1 MSFFQSC
8 ENVRIEINDGSIFLH
23 CDAQDVD
30 GNLHPATLRLDD
42 FIGNEDG
49 WFMWDGVNAGQSAQ
63 SIELDGSMLTAE
75 LPMRDGGYR
84 ERQGIDLND
93 RISNENGHL
102 ELHWLASSG
111 QYYVC
116 KQLL

>member
-1 MSFFQSC
+1 MSFFESC

-49 WFMWDGVNAGQSAQ
+49 IVF
-63 SIELDGSMLTAE
+63 I
-75 LPMRDGGYR
+75 LPSLSHSDDVA
-84 ERQGIDLND
+84 ITN
-93 RISNENGHL
+93 NE
-102 ELHWLASSG
+102 
-111 QYYVC
+111 Y
-116 KQLL
+116 